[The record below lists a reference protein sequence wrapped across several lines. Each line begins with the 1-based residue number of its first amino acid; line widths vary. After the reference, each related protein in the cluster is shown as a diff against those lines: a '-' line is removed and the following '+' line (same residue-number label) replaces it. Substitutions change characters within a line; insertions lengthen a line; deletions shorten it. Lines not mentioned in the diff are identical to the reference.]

1 MMNQKVGI
9 YIILSAILLYLYY
22 RRNDLAIFAAFVAVV
37 GGTLIFRDQLIQND
51 DREGFGMGGGDD
63 DKGDQECAKMGFMPI
78 KLDKDDLAG
87 SLEKVMK
94 NIEKGAAKQWPFE
107 KGDFDGKRTE
117 DKAFEKNWKMIQ
129 DSSIVKEFIEVIK
142 NDPENKEYK
151 SVQTIWP
158 AISEIYT
165 TFIIQKTT
173 TTADKNKVIKK
184 YTTKAVLDDIIKN
197 GPTVIKLIERVKK
210 SDEIKDGG
218 AKVQKIMTYIMCLA
232 KHWISIF
239 KALRKATGGG
249 GGDDEEEKPKKKKT
263 KKKASED
270 DEGGGDDEEEE
281 KPKKKKNKKAS
292 EDDEE

>member
-94 NIEKGAAKQWPFE
+94 NIEKVAAKQWPFE